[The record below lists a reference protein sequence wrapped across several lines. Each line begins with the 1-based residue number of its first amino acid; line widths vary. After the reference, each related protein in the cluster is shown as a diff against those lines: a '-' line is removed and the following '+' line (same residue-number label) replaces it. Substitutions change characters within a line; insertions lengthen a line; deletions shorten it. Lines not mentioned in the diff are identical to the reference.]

1 MKIEKQIGGYII
13 IVSKCFVDG
22 FIKYFTNT
30 KWFTYYKTR
39 ETNCSRCK
47 KNTTNKISNTKRTKQ
62 NRLVLISNC
71 AIGSKKKSK
80 FIKNQEASGLLNGLG
95 IRTPLNNVP
104 VIGNILF

>member
-1 MKIEKQIGGYII
+1 MVSLNILLILNDLPTIKQGKQIVRDVRKILQ
-13 IVSKCFVDG
+13 
-22 FIKYFTNT
+22 T
-30 KWFTYYKTR
+30 
-39 ETNCSRCK
+39 
-47 KNTTNKISNTKRTKQ
+47 KISNTKRTKQ

-71 AIGSKKKSK
+71 AIGSKKKSR